1 MQFIQIIANLILL
14 IQFVLGNDSSQHS
27 FYIPTIQ
34 SSEKQRRVGGISLMA
49 SKHSW
54 NIFCHAYMPLLC
66 TEQVSGRLWQGPWWY
81 GK

>member
-34 SSEKQRRVGGISLMA
+34 SSEKQRRVGGGF
-49 SKHSW
+49 H
-54 NIFCHAYMPLLC
+54 
-66 TEQVSGRLWQGPWWY
+66 
-81 GK
+81 